1 MPLVLVIDDDP
12 QMRATVRRMLTSS
25 GHTVVEASDGYEGLA
40 AFQSHAPDV
49 VITDIMMPGKEGLE
63 TIIELRA
70 TGHSKI
76 LAISGSWAGGDADF
90 LQMAK
95 KLGADLVMQKPFRAA
110 ELQEAVNVLTA
121 ASTESGGL

>member
-25 GHTVVEASDGYEGLA
+25 GHAVIEASDGCEGLA

-70 TGHSKI
+70 TGHAKI

-95 KLGADLVMQKPFRAA
+95 KLGADLVLQKPFRAA

-121 ASTESGGL
+121 ASTESGSL

>member
-1 MPLVLVIDDDP
+1 MAMRKCWQVFNVSGPIVRAPSEELSMPLVLVIHDDP
-12 QMRATVRRMLTSS
+12 QMRVTVRRMLTSA
-25 GHTVVEASDGYEGLA
+25 GHTVIEASDGCEGLA

-63 TIIELRA
+63 SIIELRA
-70 TGHSKI
+70 SGRSKI

-95 KLGADLVMQKPFRAA
+95 KLGADL
-110 ELQEAVNVLTA
+110 
-121 ASTESGGL
+121 